1 VVNNFESGQASSPDI
16 LSQYNLLRD
25 SGALENLEA
34 MRREN
39 RELDRLITDAA
50 ALISLPSV
58 PLMLD
63 FVIDKL
69 LERFIPEF
77 LGFVIEPPRGS
88 RISQFCYRNLKPSDE
103 VIPLESY
110 RQLRE
115 FFMSKPYSARF
126 ETIRDAIGGFPD
138 LDGFSPEMV
147 FPLMG
152 IGGLYGIV
160 VLGNKVVGGDYTDL
174 ERMYVDRLTRFLA
187 VGIQNEMHHHSSI
200 TDPKTGLYNHDF
212 FVRRLDEEK
221 ARCARHGNQAA
232 VLMLDVDH
240 FKRFNDNYG
249 HMAGDEALESLAVT
263 LKGAMRTGDAVA
275 RFGGEEFC
283 VLAVDCDEQ
292 GAMELAERIR
302 ESVEVMRIIHGNAD
316 ALSVTVS
323 IGVRMLDHLLDAK
336 RLIDDAD
343 KALYSSKASGRNRC
357 TFFRPG
363 FLGRA
368 MLIRT
373 VKAGAEKR

>member
-1 VVNNFESGQASSPDI
+1 MITVSSINNSDPASSPDV
-16 LSQYNLLRD
+16 LSQYKLLQE
-25 SGALENLEA
+25 SGALESLEA
-34 MRREN
+34 TRREN
-39 RELDRLITDAA
+39 RELDSLITDAA

-58 PLMLD
+58 ALMLD

-69 LERFIPEF
+69 LERYIPEF

-103 VIPLESY
+103 TIPLDCY
-110 RQLRE
+110 RHLRE
-115 FFMSKPYSARF
+115 FFTAKPFSAHF
-126 ETIRDAIGGFPD
+126 ETIREALGGYPGLED
-138 LDGFSPEMV
+138 FSPELV

-160 VLGNKVVGGDYTDL
+160 VLGHKVVGGEYSDL

-200 TDPKTGLYNHDF
+200 TDPKTGLYNHEF
-212 FVRRLDEEK
+212 FIRRLDEEK
-221 ARCARHGNQAA
+221 ARCARHGNSAA

-240 FKRFNDNYG
+240 FKRFNDSYG
-249 HMAGDEALESLAVT
+249 HMAGDEALESLAAT
-263 LKGAMRTGDAVA
+263 LKSAMRTGDAVA

-302 ESVEVMRIIHGNAD
+302 ESVESMRIVHENTNN
-316 ALSVTVS
+316 LSITVS
-323 IGVRMLDHLLDAK
+323 IGVRMLDHRLEAK

-343 KALYSSKASGRNRC
+343 KALYSSKASGRNRS

-368 MLIRT
+368 MLMRT
-373 VKAGAEKR
+373 LKIEA

>member
-1 VVNNFESGQASSPDI
+1 
-16 LSQYNLLRD
+16 
-25 SGALENLEA
+25 
-34 MRREN
+34 
-39 RELDRLITDAA
+39 
-50 ALISLPSV
+50 
-58 PLMLD
+58 MLD

-69 LERFIPEF
+69 LERYIPEF

-103 VIPLESY
+103 TIPLDCY
-110 RQLRE
+110 RHLRE
-115 FFMSKPYSARF
+115 FFTAKPYSTHY
-126 ETIRDAIGGFPD
+126 ETIRAAMGGSPGLED
-138 LDGFSPEMV
+138 FSPEIM

-160 VLGNKVVGGDYTDL
+160 VLGHKVVGGEYTDL

-212 FVRRLDEEK
+212 FIRRLDEEK

-240 FKRFNDNYG
+240 FKRFNDSYG
-249 HMAGDEALESLAVT
+249 HMMGDEALESLAAT
-263 LKGAMRTGDAVA
+263 LKSAMRTGDAVA

-302 ESVEVMRIIHGNAD
+302 VSVERMRIVHENTSS
-316 ALSVTVS
+316 LSITVS
-323 IGVRMLDHLLDAK
+323 IGVRMLDHRLDAK

-368 MLIRT
+368 MLMRT
-373 VKAGAEKR
+373 IKSETEKT